1 MDQKMWN
8 TRKLTDRSE
17 ILAYLET
24 DRLYA
29 SYAIGDLEPGLF
41 EQSSWAGAEQAGRL
55 AALILL
61 FRGLGPPPLFLMGN
75 AAGLR
80 AILETVQYPERLYL
94 TCRSEHLSMTRD
106 YFAWDKTVPMWR
118 MVLNPN
124 RFQAGGSDCIRLS
137 PEHHDHLA
145 ELYSLGGGDAFDLA
159 QLQHGAFYGILVE
172 NRLVAVAGT
181 HLVSPTYGVAA
192 VGNVFTHLHYR
203 RRGYGT
209 ATTGAVVAELLA
221 RGIQDVILNVGQDNA
236 SAIHVYDRLG
246 FERYCPFLEG
256 PVSAHR
262 STRQRQA
269 PGSGMRPEEG
279 DAGKGKS
286 QG

>member
-8 TRKLTDRSE
+8 TRRLTDRSE

-24 DRLYA
+24 NRLYA

-41 EQSSWAGAEQAGRL
+41 EQSSWAGAEKAGQL

-61 FRGLGPPPLFLMGN
+61 FRGLRPPPLFLMGD

-80 AILETVQYPERLYL
+80 AILEDIQYPERPYL
-94 TCRSEHLSMTRD
+94 TCRSEHVSMTRD
-106 YFAWDKTVPMWR
+106 YFAWDETVPMWR

-124 RFQAGGSDCIRLS
+124 RFQAGKGDCVRLS
-137 PEHHDHLA
+137 PDHHDLLD
-145 ELYSLGGGDAFDLA
+145 ELYSLGGGGAFDLA
-159 QLQHGAFYGILVE
+159 QLQHGAFYGALVE

-192 VGNVFTHLHYR
+192 VGNVFTHPHYR

-209 ATTGAVVAELLA
+209 ATTSAVVTELLA
-221 RGIQDVILNVGQDNA
+221 RGIQDIILNVGQNNV
-236 SAIHVYDRLG
+236 SAVRVYERLG
-246 FERYCPFLEG
+246 FERYCPFFEG
-256 PVSAHR
+256 PASAHT
-262 STRQRQA
+262 STRQR
-269 PGSGMRPEEG
+269 
-279 DAGKGKS
+279 
-286 QG
+286 

>member
-1 MDQKMWN
+1 MY
-8 TRKLTDRSE
+8 RSE

-41 EQSSWAGAEQAGRL
+41 EQCSWAGAEQAGRL

-61 FRGLGPPPLFLMGN
+61 FRGLRPPPLFLMGDST
-75 AAGLR
+75 GLR
-80 AILETVQYPERLYL
+80 AILENVQYPERLYL

-124 RFQAGGSDCIRLS
+124 RFQAGRSTCIRLS
-137 PEHHDHLA
+137 PAHHDLLT

-159 QLQHGAFYGILVE
+159 QLQHGAFYGVLVE

-192 VGNVFTHLHYR
+192 VGNVFTHPHYL

-209 ATTGAVVAELLA
+209 ATTRAVVAELLA
-221 RGIQDVILNVGQDNA
+221 RGIQDVILNVGQTNA
-236 SAIHVYDRLG
+236 SAIHIYERLG
-246 FERYCPFLEG
+246 FERYCPFFEG
-256 PVSAHR
+256 SASAHKSTTQR
-262 STRQRQA
+262 STS
-269 PGSGMRPEEG
+269 GSRMRPEE
-279 DAGKGKS
+279 DEAGEGKS
-286 QG
+286 